1 MLTKGDDY
9 PLHQR
14 PEPVALAGGERNFYD
29 RYFFNGYAR
38 QGQVFFALALGVYP
52 HRQIMDA
59 SFCMIA
65 DGIQHNL
72 RASRHLGLERLDT
85 QVGPIQVQVVEPL
98 RTLRI
103 LVHENDSGLLADL
116 TFHRRAP
123 AVEEPRFQHMLSPTV
138 SFDYT
143 RLTQNGTYEGFLS
156 LSGRR
161 IEVTRQE
168 WVGTRD
174 RSWGI
179 RPLGSA
185 AEHPPQPGTLPQFY
199 WLWAPINF
207 DDCVTLY
214 EINTDANGTPWHTY
228 GTIVRLPDGPA
239 ESLKS
244 TTSRVEYRSGTRHA
258 RSAEILFVRPDNS
271 ELRLHLEPRYSFFMS
286 GLGYLH
292 PEWGHGMDKG
302 KLAIAYDTIDTASV
316 DPANPLY
323 LHIQAICDA
332 KMDGRSGIG
341 VLEQLVI
348 GPHAPSGFTSLL
360 DMAP

>member
-38 QGQVFFALALGVYP
+38 QEETFFALALGVYP

-59 SFCMIA
+59 SFCVLS
-65 DGIQHNL
+65 DGVQHNL

-85 QVGPIQVQVVEPL
+85 RVGPIQVQVLEPL
-98 RTLRI
+98 KTLRI
-103 LVHENDSGLLADL
+103 LVHENDSGLQADL

-123 AVEEPRFQHMLSPTV
+123 AIEEPRFQHVLAPNV

-143 RLTQNGTYEGFLS
+143 RLTQNGTYEGFFS
-156 LSGRR
+156 LPGRR
-161 IEVTRQE
+161 IEVTRHD
-168 WVGTRD
+168 WLGTRD

-179 RPLGSA
+179 RPLGSP
-185 AEHPPQPGTLPQFY
+185 AENQPPPGTLPQFY
-199 WLWAPINF
+199 WLWAPAHF

-214 EINTDANGTPWHTY
+214 EINADANGTAWHTY
-228 GTIVRLPDGPA
+228 GTIVPLPDGPA

-244 TTSRVEYRSGTRHA
+244 TTSRVQYRSGTRHA
-258 RSAEILFVRPDNS
+258 RSAEILFVRPDNA
-271 ELRLHLEPRYSFFMS
+271 ELRLHLRPRYSFFMS

-302 KLAIAYDTIDTASV
+302 KLAVAYDTIDTAHA
-316 DPANPLY
+316 DPASPLY
-323 LHIQAICDA
+323 LHVQAICDA
-332 KMDGRSGIG
+332 QMEGRTGIG

-348 GPHAPSGFTSLL
+348 GPHAPSGFKSLL
-360 DMAP
+360 DVAP

>member
-1 MLTKGDDY
+1 MLTQGDDY

-29 RYFFNGYAR
+29 RYFFNGYVR
-38 QGQVFFALALGVYP
+38 QGEIFFAVALGVYP
-52 HRQIMDA
+52 HRQVMDA
-59 SFCMIA
+59 SFCILA
-65 DGIQHNL
+65 QGVQHNL

-85 QVGPIQVQVVEPL
+85 RVGPIQVQVLEPL
-98 RTLRI
+98 KTLRI
-103 LVHENDSGLLADL
+103 LVHENDSGLQADL

-123 AVEEPRFQHMLSPTV
+123 AIEEPRFQHVLAPNV

-143 RLTQNGTYEGFLS
+143 RLTQNGTYEGFVTVC
-156 LSGRR
+156 GQR

-168 WVGTRD
+168 WLGTRD

-179 RPLGSA
+179 RPLGSPD
-185 AEHPPQPGTLPQFY
+185 ENPPQPGTLPQFY
-199 WLWAPINF
+199 WLWAPVNF

-214 EINTDANGTPWHTY
+214 EINADANGTAWHTY
-228 GTIVRLPDGPA
+228 GTIVSLPEGPP

-244 TTSRVEYRSGTRHA
+244 TSSRVQYRSGTRHA
-258 RSAEILFVRPDNS
+258 RSAEILFVRPDSS
-271 ELRLHLEPRYSFFMS
+271 ELQIRLEPRYTFFMS

-302 KLAIAYDTIDTASV
+302 KLAVAYDTIDAASA
-316 DPANPLY
+316 DPTNPLY
-323 LHIQAICDA
+323 LHIQALCDA
-332 KMDGRSGIG
+332 QMEGRAGVG

-348 GPHAPSGFTSLL
+348 GPHAPSGFKSLL
-360 DMAP
+360 DTAP